1 MRATQRLLDF
11 ALYVAVFFS
20 LLTDWIAF
28 SPEQMEN
35 ANHIVGDAVAVY
47 TRLLA
52 SAVQSV
58 VKNSDATHR
67 VKTITDRII
76 E

>member
-20 LLTDWIAF
+20 LLTDWIAL

-35 ANHIVGDAVAVY
+35 ANYVLGDASGCLHTTLGQCCTVSGQEIGCY
-47 TRLLA
+47 SPCENNQRP
-52 SAVQSV
+52 
-58 VKNSDATHR
+58 HC
-67 VKTITDRII
+67 
-76 E
+76 